1 MKGASLCWRQGAY
14 VSKGCPRKYYVYNE
28 EMCRISYKGEVLTLL
43 FKESKDCARQA
54 FDEEDIVEM

>member
-1 MKGASLCWRQGAY
+1 M
-14 VSKGCPRKYYVYNE
+14 YNE

-43 FKESKDCARQA
+43 FKESKDYVRQA